1 MAQKPTFNEAL
12 RFWIQLGFISFGGP
26 AGQIA
31 IMHDYLVVKKQWIT
45 ERRFLH
51 ALNFCM
57 LLPGPEAQQLATY
70 MGWLLHGTWGGLAA
84 GLLFILPSLFI
95 LLGLSILY
103 VSFGNIPWIY
113 ALFHGLKPAIV
124 AIVVLA
130 LIKIGKRSL
139 LSPLHWVIALM
150 SFLGIT
156 FFHISFPIL
165 LVGASLVAIMGI
177 RFFPSILTSGN
188 EATTSEKELKD
199 DLSNV
204 NQHSVS
210 QTYGLPFSRIGL
222 SIISG
227 LILWSIPLFLFY
239 VASDDFIFWKK
250 VTLFFTQSAWITF
263 GGAYA
268 VLPYVAE
275 VSVEKFNWLTNLQ
288 MMDGL
293 ALGESTPGPLI
304 MVLAFVGF
312 MAGYHHFGH
321 SLVMG
326 SLGLLTTTFY
336 TFLPS
341 FLFIFVGA
349 PIIERTQNNQHIKNG
364 MSFVTSAVVG
374 VMMNLILYLGKAIV
388 LKGQW
393 SFSNIQYPTAA
404 WILISIFSLY
414 RFKIGIIPWIGL
426 SALYGLVMY
435 GLIR

>member
-204 NQHSVS
+204 NHHSVS